1 MRWLGGSLDCWRAV
15 DSVGTTHW
23 IVAWWVGWVVH
34 KKPEATKTLFL
45 PCRKLI
51 GGGKTWWRLKERNID
66 PAHRVKRN
74 IELAHQVKRNIDPA
88 HWQFWQ
94 SHPRLDGLRPLMRQG
109 EGSEQYHAIL

>member
-23 IVAWWVGWVVH
+23 IVH

-51 GGGKTWWRLKERNID
+51 GGGKTWWSTVENQRKKYF
-66 PAHRVKRN
+66 PAHR
-74 IELAHQVKRNIDPA
+74 VKRNIDPA

-109 EGSEQYHAIL
+109 EGSEQYHAIP